1 MSIASALARHV
12 GESYKRLWVGPRGR
26 QGTSRGC
33 ARSAPHLEPLEDRRL
48 LSYTITNLGS
58 FDGPV
63 TFPLSLNNHGEVV
76 GWSYTANHGPAQAF
90 LYRKGRLTDLGTLGG
105 PISEAMSINDRGD
118 IVGISSVA
126 PGSTRVDA
134 FLDHR
139 GHFIDLGPQ
148 SQPFVMAGD
157 VSINAGG
164 TISGLSGP
172 GFDAWI
178 LRRGAFIDVGSLA
191 GWGSIARDINNKG
204 QVVGASTT
212 TVHAAASPSSPPVVT
227 FHAFFDDQWAMNDLG
242 TLGGTN
248 SQANSINDRGA
259 IVGYSDTADGA
270 VHAFLDRWGRMTDLG
285 TLGGRNSNAEAIN
298 NEGDVVG
305 TAQTG
310 ASVSHG
316 YIDRHGRMIDLNSL
330 IPAGSG
336 VVITDAQAINDRGQI
351 AADGYATS
359 APSIELALLLTPTR
373 RNR

>member
-1 MSIASALARHV
+1 VHRERRETA
-12 GESYKRLWVGPRGR
+12 PR
-26 QGTSRGC
+26 
-33 ARSAPHLEPLEDRRL
+33 LEPLEDRRL
-48 LSYTITNLGS
+48 CSYTITDLGS
-58 FDGPV
+58 LGGTV
-63 TFPLSLNNHGEVV
+63 SIPLSLNNHGEVV
-76 GWSYTANHGPAQAF
+76 GWSATANHGPGHAF
-90 LYRKGRLTDLGTLGG
+90 LFRKGTMTDLGTLGG

-118 IVGISSVA
+118 IVGAARVA

-139 GHFIDLGPQ
+139 GHLTDLGPQ
-148 SQPFVMAGD
+148 SPSFVMAGD

-164 TISGLSGP
+164 TISGLSGA

-178 LRRGAFIDVGSLA
+178 LRRGAYIDVGSLA
-191 GWGSIARDINNKG
+191 GWGSIARDINDKG

-212 TVHAAASPSSPPVVT
+212 TVHAAANPSSPPVVT
-227 FHAFFDDQWAMNDLG
+227 FHAFFDNQGAMNDLG

-248 SQANSINDRGA
+248 SEANFINDRGE

-270 VHAFLDRWGRMTDLG
+270 IHAFLDRWGKMIDLG
-285 TLGGRNSNAEAIN
+285 TLGGRNSNAGAIN

-330 IPAGSG
+330 IPADSG
-336 VVITDAQAINDRGQI
+336 IVITNAQDINDRGEI
-351 AADGYATS
+351 AAEGYATS
-359 APSIELALLLTPTR
+359 SPSVHLALLLEPMR
-373 RNR
+373 AGRVGSAHR

>member
-1 MSIASALARHV
+1 
-12 GESYKRLWVGPRGR
+12 
-26 QGTSRGC
+26 
-33 ARSAPHLEPLEDRRL
+33 
-48 LSYTITNLGS
+48 
-58 FDGPV
+58 
-63 TFPLSLNNHGEVV
+63 
-76 GWSYTANHGPAQAF
+76 
-90 LYRKGRLTDLGTLGG
+90 LTDLGTLGG

-126 PGSTRVDA
+126 PGSAQVDA

-139 GHFIDLGPQ
+139 GHRTDLGPQ

-157 VSINAGG
+157 VSINDGG
-164 TISGLSGP
+164 SISGLSGA

-178 LRRGAFIDVGSLA
+178 LRRGAYIDVGSLA
-191 GWGSIARDINNKG
+191 GWGSIARDMNNKG
-204 QVVGASTT
+204 QVVGFSTT
-212 TVHAAASPSSPPVVT
+212 AVRAAASPTSPPTVT
-227 FHAFFDDQWAMNDLG
+227 FHAFFDDQGAMNNLG

-248 SQANSINDRGA
+248 SEANFINDRGA

-270 VHAFLDRWGRMTDLG
+270 THAFLDRWGKMTDLG
-285 TLGGRNSNAEAIN
+285 TLGGRDSNAGAIN
-298 NEGDVVG
+298 DEGDVVG
-305 TAQTG
+305 RAQTS

-316 YIDRHGRMIDLNSL
+316 YIDRRGRMIDLNSL

-336 VVITDAQAINDRGQI
+336 MVITDAQDINDRGQI